1 MQYTMKETIEPIC
14 TQTTP
19 QSGNVPN
26 VGDSRSTQQISEAIL
41 LQQGICRRP
50 RLFSTYIIRRD
61 KLGSCLGFQQ
71 DLLRNGTASWLS
83 LVV

>member
-1 MQYTMKETIEPIC
+1 MKGTIEPIC
-14 TQTTP
+14 TQMTP

-26 VGDSRSTQQISEAIL
+26 VGDSKSAQQISEAVL

-50 RLFSTYIIRRD
+50 RLFGTYIIRRD
-61 KLGSCLGFQQ
+61 KLGSRLGFQR
-71 DLLRNGTASWLS
+71 DLLRNGTASWLL